1 MVLAFVLINAEIG
14 YKESTLKRIGDVDGV
29 KEAYNCYGVYDII
42 AVIKYGTT
50 KALRE
55 KVLRIQKMDNVKST
69 LTMTVIHPA
78 RLEVNNS

>member
-1 MVLAFVLINAEIG
+1 MVLAFVLINTEIG
-14 YKESTLKRIGDVDGV
+14 YKESTLKRIGEAYYV

-50 KALRE
+50 KELRE
-55 KVLRIQKMDNVKST
+55 KVLRIQKIDNVKST

-78 RLEVNNS
+78 RLQVNNS